1 VWIISCRGFSP
12 GPSGLTVIGK
22 SKQQG
27 ISVGG
32 ESRVDLLP
40 PEVRIARKG
49 RVIHR
54 RLGFLVFLVI
64 FLMIGG
70 IALVR
75 AQATQARANLSIE
88 VANSA
93 SLLMQQRKFGQ
104 VEKVQSEIISI
115 QTAQQIGTSTEI
127 NWEQYLTS
135 VQAPLPPNVT
145 LDTVNIDSA
154 TPFAPYT
161 QATAPLQGS
170 RIATLS
176 FTAKSSTLPEVPA
189 WLNALTTLPGYADA
203 SPGSVTRNDGGT
215 YSVNITMHI
224 NQAAFTHRFTVVG
237 KQS

>member
-1 VWIISCRGFSP
+1 M
-12 GPSGLTVIGK
+12 IGK
-22 SKQQG
+22 VKDS
-27 ISVGG
+27 SLTVGG

-40 PEVRIARKG
+40 PEVRFVRKAKI
-49 RVIHR
+49 IHR
-54 RLGFLVFLVI
+54 RLGFVVFLVVI
-64 FLMIGG
+64 LMAGG

-75 AQATQARANLSIE
+75 AQAIQAQVNLSIE
-88 VANSA
+88 QANTA

-104 VEKVQSEIISI
+104 VQKVQNAIASI
-115 QTAQQIGTSTEI
+115 QAAQQVGTSTEI
-127 NWEQYLTS
+127 NWEQYLSS
-135 VQAPLPPNVT
+135 VQATLPPNVT

-203 SPGSVTRNDGGT
+203 SPGSVTRNATGT
-215 YSVNITMHI
+215 YSVSITMHI
-224 NQAAFTHRFTVVG
+224 NQAAFTHRFATAG
-237 KQS
+237 K

>member
-1 VWIISCRGFSP
+1 M
-12 GPSGLTVIGK
+12 IGSAK
-22 SKQQG
+22 KQSL
-27 ISVGG
+27 IVGG

-40 PEVRIARKG
+40 PEVRFARKAK
-49 RVIHR
+49 VIHR
-54 RLGFLVFLVI
+54 RLNFLVFLIVI
-64 FLMIGG
+64 LMVGG

-75 AQATQARANLSIE
+75 AQAIQAHANLSIE
-88 VANSA
+88 EANTA
-93 SLLMQQRKFGQ
+93 SLLLQQQKYGEVQ
-104 VEKVQSEIISI
+104 KVQNEIGSI
-115 QTAQQIGTSTEI
+115 QAAQQVGTSTEI

-135 VQAPLPPNVT
+135 VQATLPPNVT

-203 SPGSVTRNDGGT
+203 SPGSVTRNDSGT

-224 NQAAFTHRFTVVG
+224 NQAAFTHRFAVVG
-237 KQS
+237 KKP